1 MITKPPGWLYLT
13 VLSASACVILY
24 WAGVPH
30 WYVIEMM
37 LVAFF
42 FGVPL
47 CVIWLFRF
55 GLTVSRG
62 AIDGRI
68 GRWVLPWVIAG
79 GVVGA
84 LVVDAPFWLR
94 FTISKPNMEAYA
106 QTVTRQTDRD
116 FPCQWVGL
124 YRICDAFPCLEL
136 EKNAEDVPG
145 SACLIAEEWA
155 VYSNTNFVLLSK
167 GEPEETA
174 NDTYRHLTGRW
185 YGWRAWDYW

>member
-1 MITKPPGWLYLT
+1 VITKPPGWLYLT

-24 WAGVPH
+24 WASVPH

-47 CVIWLFRF
+47 YVIWLFRF
-55 GLTVSRG
+55 GLAVSRG

-68 GRWVLPWVIAG
+68 VRWVLPWIIAG

-94 FTISKPNMEAYA
+94 FTISKPSMEAYA
-106 QTVTRQTDRD
+106 QTVTRQADRD

-124 YRICDAFPCLEL
+124 YRICDAFPCLGL

-174 NDTYRHLTGRW
+174 NDTYRPLTGRW
-185 YGWRAWDYW
+185 YGWRDWDYW